1 MGGNGGKKARR
12 SAASG
17 ALPATGATPTN
28 SGGGACGGGNPE
40 GPNKKK
46 AKLDFSKYKN
56 NTGDAVHTLMANAPT
71 SNVPVQCTLFGGI
84 LCVKRINP
92 NRTGWYKGLDT
103 GLALKKALNMI
114 SFPLNGSPDL
124 HA

>member
-1 MGGNGGKKARR
+1 MGGKDSKKARR

-17 ALPATGATPTN
+17 ALPATGATPAN

-46 AKLDFSKYKN
+46 AKKLDFSKYKN

-71 SNVPVQCTLFGGI
+71 STL
-84 LCVKRINP
+84 VWR
-92 NRTGWYKGLDT
+92 
-103 GLALKKALNMI
+103 
-114 SFPLNGSPDL
+114 
-124 HA
+124 

>member
-28 SGGGACGGGNPE
+28 SGGGACGGGNPD

-56 NTGDAVHTLMANAPT
+56 NTGDAVRTLMANAPT
-71 SNVPVQCTLFGGI
+71 SNIPVQFNWNWTSGLGGDVI
-84 LCVKRINP
+84 WRNYGR
-92 NRTGWYKGLDT
+92 RTDERRTFIYLTWPQRG
-103 GLALKKALNMI
+103 
-114 SFPLNGSPDL
+114 PGS
-124 HA
+124 